1 MRQETLDF
9 IKVLTERDRKTL
21 GQKGNKLAAET
32 GELNQAILPLEGAP
46 DTLHRLTSRHHVL
59 DEVADVILA
68 ALSIGYSLGFND
80 QELDDMLR
88 LKMNKWS
95 GLQAQEGTVK
105 FPIPFEIHITVNSG
119 VLNHEEVLFMFRAFC
134 RNNDMKCLD
143 IEPYHV
149 LRGYDP
155 FKSDVM
161 CSKVV
166 FGTQQ
171 EAMKVMTKLVADLG
185 VSTDNQVQV
194 VRQKIETVP
203 WHPIVKQLETE
214 GKPVGGEPGVYLES
228 HIEIVTPGAEDILR
242 QSIDLG
248 FKQDGEERF
257 ALFMS
262 KNTAKQNAPLI
273 LTYRHSGVTKA
284 NYDENLKTL
293 QYHLKEDLNLTLL
306 KTITEL
312 SIFDTAPNHDIEVY
326 E

>member
-80 QELDDMLR
+80 QDLDDMLR
-88 LKMNKWS
+88 TKMNKWS

-105 FPIPFEIHITVNSG
+105 FPIPFEIHITVGSE
-119 VLNHEEVLFMFRAFC
+119 VLNHEEVLFAFRDFC
-134 RNNDMKCLD
+134 FRNEMKCLD

-155 FKSDVM
+155 FKADVM

-171 EAMKVMTKLVADLG
+171 EAMDVMTKLVYDL
-185 VSTDNQVQV
+185 TRHTMLNV
-194 VRQKIETVP
+194 VRQKIETLP
-203 WHPIVKQLETE
+203 WHPIIKQLETE
-214 GKPVGGEPGVYLES
+214 GKPVGGEPGVYLET
-228 HIEIVTPGAEDILR
+228 HIEIVTPGAEDIIR
-242 QSIDLG
+242 QAVDLS
-248 FKQDGEERF
+248 FKDEDQERY

-262 KNTAKQNAPLI
+262 VNRAKQNAPLI
-273 LTYRHSGVTKA
+273 LTYRHAGITKSA
-284 NYDENLKTL
+284 YDDNLKTML
-293 QYHLKEDLNLTLL
+293 YHLREDLGLTVL

-312 SIFDTAPNHDIEVY
+312 SIFDTAPNHDAEVY
-326 E
+326 A

>member
-80 QELDDMLR
+80 QDLDDMLR
-88 LKMNKWS
+88 TKMNKWS

-105 FPIPFEIHITVNSG
+105 FPIPFEIHITVGKG
-119 VLNHEEVLFMFRAFC
+119 VMTHEETLHTFRGFC
-134 RNNDMKCLD
+134 VNNNMKCLD

-155 FKSDVM
+155 FKSDIM

-171 EAMKVMTKLVADLG
+171 EAMNVMTKLVDDLAR
-185 VSTDNQVQV
+185 STDFQIVAI
-194 VRQKIETVP
+194 RQKIETVP
-203 WHPIVKQLETE
+203 WHPIIKQLETE
-214 GKPVGGEPGVYLES
+214 GKPVGGESGVYLES

-242 QSIDLG
+242 QKLDLG
-248 FKQDGEERF
+248 FKQDGQEHY

-262 KNTAKQNAPLI
+262 KNTAKPDAPLI
-273 LTYRHSGVTKA
+273 LTYRHSGMTKA
-284 NYDENLKTL
+284 EYDDNLKTML
-293 QYHLKEDLNLTLL
+293 YHLKETLGLTVL

-312 SIFDTAPNHDIEVY
+312 SIYDTAPNHDIEVY